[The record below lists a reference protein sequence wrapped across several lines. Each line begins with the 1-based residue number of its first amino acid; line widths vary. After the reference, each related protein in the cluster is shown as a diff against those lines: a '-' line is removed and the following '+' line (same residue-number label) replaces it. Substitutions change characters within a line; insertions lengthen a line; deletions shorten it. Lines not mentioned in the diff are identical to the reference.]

1 MKTRFIALATFMA
14 TTFYTISAWA
24 GSSSGGGPAG
34 DSGSSGAEPEVI
46 ALILLSIIPGI
57 YFARRARA
65 AQKVR
70 VEHR

>member
-1 MKTRFIALATFMA
+1 MKTRFMTLATFLA
-14 TTFYTISAWA
+14 TTLYTASAWA

-46 ALILLSIIPGI
+46 ALILLSIIPGV

-70 VEHR
+70 IEHQ